1 MPIMPYS
8 QIEIAEYARKIGK
21 SVPTLWRWVR
31 QGCDLQDP
39 KSVAEWVT
47 RNTIRETN
55 ISKARKRR
63 RDNEQ
68 KAQRASA
75 VPASDRSEVGGNGD
89 LPPAGRKGAAAALE
103 RLERVEEESHR
114 HLEAA
119 LKRGN
124 PVEIQ
129 SAQEFW
135 LRTAE
140 TLKRL
145 DLAIEVSRRSLE
157 EQVPKRLAC
166 DHALAISD
174 WLRIS
179 FAVFLSG
186 ETLPLMGLKSPGE
199 FKAYAFERFKSILHL
214 TVRNSLKTNS
224 PIPSWVAEKVKE
236 SWNVVQEGE
245 AGAVSAD

>member
-166 DHALAISD
+166 NVAIKEQGKGAFNAYKEGVITRHSKYEC
-174 WLRIS
+174 RKACKPICC
-179 FAVFLSG
+179 G
-186 ETLPLMGLKSPGE
+186 RPMGIPGSC
-199 FKAYAFERFKSILHL
+199 KPTPTWWTR
-214 TVRNSLKTNS
+214 
-224 PIPSWVAEKVKE
+224 P
-236 SWNVVQEGE
+236 
-245 AGAVSAD
+245 